1 MDNTNASVEEPQ
13 AFEETLVVA
22 TVVAVVVILVI
33 TVVVVVWIVSRTPSR
48 PQEAGSFGA
57 RVADRVQ
64 DIYHKYFNVSDS
76 DAPQGTLLA
85 GRPQQAAMERQG
97 SIYNEK
103 DAKKKSN
110 DDGVT
115 YYR

>member
-1 MDNTNASVEEPQ
+1 MYVALRLWECDS
-13 AFEETLVVA
+13 ETVDSGETELEHNFNKF
-22 TVVAVVVILVI
+22 
-33 TVVVVVWIVSRTPSR
+33 SQMFRRTPSW
-48 PQEAGSFGA
+48 PQEAGGFSA

-103 DAKKKSN
+103 DAKKKLN
-110 DDGVT
+110 DDGVD